1 MQFVEHLRGE
11 QRFDSVDDLVAQ
23 MRRDCDRARDLLGD

>member
-1 MQFVEHLRGE
+1 VRFVEHLRRE

-23 MRRDCDRARDLLGD
+23 MNADVARAREILRG